1 MLGWILLAI
10 YAVGVGGIA
19 ILAWLT
25 VNIWESNKY
34 EYTPMRWWEYI
45 VIGLLWPLWA
55 ILTIIDK
62 LSKRQSTS
70 E

>member
-25 VNIWESNKY
+25 VNIWEPDRH
-34 EYTPMRWWEYI
+34 EYTSMRWWEYI

-55 ILTIIDK
+55 ILAIIDK
-62 LSKRQSTS
+62 LSKRQFTS